1 MVIQKLVSALVQAAY
16 LDTSNIY
23 FLEFFRMKCTVKRC
37 ILITILMIISIIP
50 LLIFGSLSLYIVIH
64 FNFALYT
71 SQKSAPILAILILN
85 MLLVITNI
93 IIGFN
98 LKINYNKIHFSFYK
112 IERSLFI
119 FFINFIILILIV
131 YYINANFMDFFYHV
145 SVGIGSNIGAI
156 SLILALCIFGP
167 ISEELTF
174 RGWLWDGLSRA
185 LPKWQVSIVTA
196 LMFYG
201 VHLPHTIANAV
212 GLIAPTIILTS
223 IRYFCNSIR
232 ATITTHSCLNLIS
245 ISLEYM

>member
-131 YYINANFMDFFYHV
+131 YYINANFMDF
-145 SVGIGSNIGAI
+145 
-156 SLILALCIFGP
+156 L
-167 ISEELTF
+167 
-174 RGWLWDGLSRA
+174 
-185 LPKWQVSIVTA
+185 
-196 LMFYG
+196 
-201 VHLPHTIANAV
+201 
-212 GLIAPTIILTS
+212 
-223 IRYFCNSIR
+223 
-232 ATITTHSCLNLIS
+232 
-245 ISLEYM
+245 